1 MNGQFWVN
9 KSFGWTSNKSVGNC
23 HETPGI
29 LCIWLGKHNGCC
41 YCNTLLFILRCVLCP
56 TLQWEKGSISWIPYW
71 YHPCNIL
78 DNYSE
83 WRRGKMVDYITWWRS
98 QLCNVMAESER
109 EVTFTYVTSIS
120 PSHDRLIRM
129 RRAYPKWKLNIRKHL
144 FTHFSLHL
152 SNEFWH
158 EYSNKFR
165 AFKQFLLSFWPST
178 NG

>member
-1 MNGQFWVN
+1 MGN
-9 KSFGWTSNKSVGNC
+9 FGLINLLDGRVIKVLVTVTRLQGFFAYEGKAQCLLQHFALYFTMCSVVSYFAMR
-23 HETPGI
+23 ESD
-29 LCIWLGKHNGCC
+29 
-41 YCNTLLFILRCVLCP
+41 
-56 TLQWEKGSISWIPYW
+56 SISWIPYW

-120 PSHDRLIRM
+120 PSHVRLIRM